1 MAQTVKNLPA
11 IQETQVQSLGWE
23 DPLEKGMATHSTI
36 LAWEIPWTEKPG
48 GYSARDHKRV
58 RHGLATRQQL
68 LKRQSHLQLTKLEH
82 SARPER
88 SRTTQRVMNGAMLES
103 EMAS

>member
-1 MAQTVKNLPA
+1 M
-11 IQETQVQSLGWE
+11 QETWVQSLGWE
-23 DPLEKGMATHSTI
+23 DPLGKETATYSTI

-58 RHGLATRQQL
+58 RHGLATKQQL